1 MYKLSFMKSKISN
14 ISQKNTSEPPR
25 QIPSEL
31 YNGFTMNGTIDIIDW
46 YCDDS
51 NNSIKIPVWSN
62 QAIQGFIDHYT
73 FSRVKSQDSITN
85 EPYPGCSKLHVEACE
100 KYSENIKN
108 KSIAVIGSMAPWI
121 EAILINAGAKSITTV
136 EYNVPQCNHNIIKT
150 ISYNDFCFSNEKYDS
165 VFSFSSIEHSGLG
178 RYGDPLNPNGDIE
191 TMNHIHNS
199 LKEDGMIFI
208 GFPVGR
214 DCIAWNAHRI
224 YGPKRLEL
232 IFKDF
237 DEIEWI
243 GLNKDYIYTCP
254 IVGCGPQP
262 LIVLKKKAK

>member
-1 MYKLSFMKSKISN
+1 MYNLSFMKSHLSS
-14 ISQKNTSEPPR
+14 ISQQKISEPPR

-31 YNGFTMNGTIDIIDW
+31 YNDYTMNGTIDVIDR
-46 YCDDS
+46 YLDDS
-51 NNSIKIPVWSN
+51 NNSINNPMWSN
-62 QAIQGFIDHYT
+62 NIIQTFVGIYT
-73 FSRVKSQDSITN
+73 FSNITSQDFTIV

-100 KYSENIKN
+100 KYSDNIKN
-108 KSIAVIGSMAPWI
+108 KNIAVIGSITPWI

-136 EYNVPQCNHNIIKT
+136 EYNVPECNHDIIKT
-150 ISYNDFCFSNEKYDS
+150 ISYDDFCISNEKYDS

-199 LKEDGMIFI
+199 LKDGGMVFI

-214 DCIAWNAHRI
+214 DAIVWNAHRI

-237 DEIEWI
+237 NEIEWI
-243 GLNKDYIYTCP
+243 GLNKDYIYSCP
-254 IVGCGPQP
+254 PQRNGPQP
-262 LIVLKKKAK
+262 LIVLKKK